1 MVDDMNND
9 FQKILLEELSKNNT
23 YISSKEDIYNSILD
37 DLGTV
42 K

>member
-23 YISSKEDIYNSILD
+23 YISSKEDIRRL
-37 DLGTV
+37 
-42 K
+42 